1 MFKQFIAPAIHGL
14 YSCPTN
20 RN

>member
-14 YSCPTN
+14 YSCPKN